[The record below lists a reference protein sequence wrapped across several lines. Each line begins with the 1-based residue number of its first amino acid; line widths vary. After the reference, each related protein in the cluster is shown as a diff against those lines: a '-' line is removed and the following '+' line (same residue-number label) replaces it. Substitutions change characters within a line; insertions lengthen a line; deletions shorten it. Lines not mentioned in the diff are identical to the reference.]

1 MGDTMDYAVNGMLHG
16 VLESKRIIAIK
27 KKQTV
32 HFYYMSKGMFRNFM
46 MYFTPGIYVYITV
59 KEKKRIHKGFLVQN
73 VTSIE
78 KVLKPDKN
86 KPIIYYDISII
97 KSGIKR
103 IVNEERN
110 RLFIDFEMSMPP
122 YTNYESFISEII
134 QVGYVL
140 IDEKGNVI
148 EEYKS
153 YIKPTLFPVLS
164 KRALKFLHITQS
176 DVDGGIPY
184 ITFYQKFNLMIR
196 KYNPIV
202 YVWGRNDQLELS
214 KMNRIYKLR
223 NSTRRIRFINLL
235 NLHKIYFGLKND
247 IGLFNAFNLYSDMN
261 LNSQIHDAMEDALV
275 TKKVFSYFKMVCN
288 NQLKVT
294 IDKK

>member
-1 MGDTMDYAVNGMLHG
+1 MDYAVNGMLHG

-27 KKQTV
+27 KKRTV

-46 MYFTPGIYVYITV
+46 MYFTPGMYVFITV
-59 KEKKRIHKGFLVQN
+59 KDKKRIHKGFLVQN
-73 VTSIE
+73 VVSIE

-122 YTNYESFISEII
+122 YTNYESFVSEII

-140 IDEKGNVI
+140 TDEKGKKI

-153 YIKPTLFPVLS
+153 YIKPTLFPELS
-164 KRALKFLHITQS
+164 KRALKFLHITQA
-176 DVDGGIPY
+176 DVDGGMPY
-184 ITFYQKFNLMIR
+184 KTFYQKFNQMIR
-196 KYNPIV
+196 KYNPVV
-202 YVWGRNDQLELS
+202 YVWGSNDQLELS

-223 NSTRRIRFINLL
+223 NFTRRIRFINLL
-235 NLHKIYFGLKND
+235 NLHKIYYGLKND
-247 IGLFNAFNLYSDMN
+247 MGLFNAFNLYSDMN
-261 LNSQIHDAMEDALV
+261 LDSQMHDAMEDALV
-275 TKKVFSYFKMVCN
+275 TKKVFDYFKMVCN
-288 NQLKVT
+288 NQLKVD